1 METFSI
7 IRLIRF
13 FWLVSLRKLKISI
26 CYVYFFFWCPCSEL
40 IMVWYMETF
49 SIIRLI
55 RFFGWFHCEN

>member
-26 CYVYFFFWCPCSEL
+26 CYVYFFFG
-40 IMVWYMETF
+40 V
-49 SIIRLI
+49 RVV
-55 RFFGWFHCEN
+55 N